1 MTWVLSVLEGVDK
14 DKVRELA
21 PEYLPLVE
29 REGFSCFTWLDACES
44 RMRRAAD
51 LAPTMPQC
59 VEDICYRLGIV
70 NATTIPGGPEPRII
84 VLGAAKGAAVD
95 PAPSRL

>member
-1 MTWVLSVLEGVDK
+1 MTWVLSVPEGVDK

-29 REGFSCFTWLDACES
+29 REGFSCFTGLDARES
-44 RMRRAAD
+44 RMRRAAG
-51 LAPTMPQC
+51 LAPTVPQC
-59 VEDICYRLGIV
+59 VEDICYKLGIV
-70 NATTIPGGPEPRII
+70 NAATIPGPEPRII